1 MNLKKIIAGVLSAML
16 MVSTLGLSTFAET
29 FPEMVETPKISGIKV
44 NQPDVI
50 LKIDYKKG
58 FTTLL
63 ICIPDE
69 KFELFEKMN
78 DKFTTQMNMFVW
90 FGGISG
96 KRDDSDRQIAQYHVS
111 YYYCGEGENIE
122 NEWIGVYGDGEDV
135 PEDDYESEKF
145 VTKDGTHCFALS
157 LREDTRVAKAAR
169 KADQFRISYYMK
181 DMFGTIDGNA
191 GKSYIT
197 KTETGKPMQ
206 EFPELDCSK
215 PNVELLDNWQEG
227 CSTLFFVIPKEKY
240 EKLYQDDI
248 ISDHPRINM
257 TANFSDGRSAK
268 LTLRAM
274 RGLELT
280 AYSADGVPDKG
291 KFSVQSGFTQNGD
304 YIAALTC
311 DSDESFMDKVKADQN
326 VTMSYSMTSEKGL
339 VDGSNEPQVIYD
351 FYPPEIDHSK
361 LDFTQ
366 PSVSVSTDCYKGYV
380 SAIFTVPAEKVKLFK
395 EKYSKDDQTSMNMN
409 LFFQYDNWAMVGIDG
424 DGSYSMEAF
433 EADCTADGGFRTW
446 LEYTDNG
453 DLIGVLSCS
462 DNAPW
467 AQSLRASRDCTLAY
481 YVTSAQNVLV
491 DGSNVGH
498 TVQLG
503 VEREVISG
511 YETAKPDI
519 FVSTDYKPGYTSLIY
534 SVPKKKYELFKK
546 TKANAQSEN
555 EATLGMKVLFG
566 NFSEERDMDDE
577 LPDSAYH
584 VDFYLTDPDGG
595 EDGCTIETF
604 AEDNQ
609 VDYMPMIKEFYTKDG
624 GYAVAVC
631 FKDSDSIARKLESA
645 DEFRVYYYIQSKGK
659 YVDGSWDKYT
669 TKSLRTD
676 ISTLKFGK
684 ISNKAY
690 TGKALKP
697 AVIIRDG
704 KKKLVNGTDYA
715 VSYKNN
721 RNTGTATVTITGK
734 GEYKGTKTLKFNIVP
749 PKTTLTSK
757 PGKTSGGWNR
767 ATLSWKKSAGAD
779 GYQIYY
785 SENGGIFK
793 KLTTVVSSGKLS
805 RAVKYTIGD
814 TEQFKIR
821 PYKKVNG
828 KTCFGAWSNIVT
840 LN

>member
-1 MNLKKIIAGVLSAML
+1 MKTKKIIAGILSAML
-16 MVSTLGLSTFAET
+16 AVSTPGLVAFAQT
-29 FPEMVETPKISGIKV
+29 FPETVETPKISGVDV
-44 NQPDVI
+44 NKPDVI
-50 LKIDYKKG
+50 LKTDYKKG

-69 KFELFEKMN
+69 KFQLFEKMN
-78 DKFTTQMNMFVW
+78 DKFTTQMHMFVW

-122 NEWIGVYGDGEDV
+122 NEWIGVYGDGEGV

-157 LREDTRVAKAAR
+157 LREDTPVAKAAR
-169 KADQFRISYYMK
+169 EADQFRIEYYMK
-181 DMFGTIDGNA
+181 DMFGTIDGNV
-191 GKSYIT
+191 GKRYIT
-197 KTETGKPMQ
+197 KTETDKPMQ

-215 PNVELLDNWQEG
+215 PNVELFDDWREG

-240 EKLYQDDI
+240 ELMYRDDLV
-248 ISDHPRINM
+248 SEKPRLNM
-257 TANFSDGRSAK
+257 TANFSNGHSAV
-268 LTLRAM
+268 LTLRAY

-291 KFSVQSGFTQNGD
+291 KFSVQGGFTPNGD
-304 YIAALTC
+304 YIAALTSG
-311 DSDESFMDKVKADQN
+311 SDEPFMDSVKADYP
-326 VTMSYSMTSEKGL
+326 VTLSCSIIAENGL
-339 VDGSNEPQVIYD
+339 IDGSTEPQAVPD
-351 FYPPEIDHSK
+351 FFPPEIDESG

-366 PSVSVSTDCYKGYV
+366 PSLRVSTDCYKGYV
-380 SAIFTVPAEKVKLFK
+380 SAIFTIPAEKVELFK
-395 EKYSKDDQTSMNMN
+395 KVSAENERARIHMQADFGLGCWAWFNIWDNDGLGFDLMGFEDDS
-409 LFFQYDNWAMVGIDG
+409 
-424 DGSYSMEAF
+424 
-433 EADCTADGGFRTW
+433 TADGGFQRW
-446 LEYTDNG
+446 VGYTDSG
-453 DLIGVLSCS
+453 DLIGVLSCT
-462 DNAPW
+462 DNAPF
-467 AQSLRASRDCTLAY
+467 AQVLRSSRECNLIYCIASDANNS
-481 YVTSAQNVLV
+481 VFA
-491 DGSNVGH
+491 DGSNTAAKVSVTGER
-498 TVQLG
+498 G
-503 VEREVISG
+503 VVPG

-546 TKANAQSEN
+546 TQAEN
-555 EATLGMKVLFG
+555 ETTLGMKVLFG
-566 NFSEERDMDDE
+566 NFSEERDIDDE

-604 AEDNQ
+604 VEDNQ
-609 VDYMPMIKEFYTKDG
+609 VDFMPMIEEFYTKDG

-631 FKDSDSIARKLESA
+631 FKDSDSITMELESA

-704 KKKLVNGTDYA
+704 KKKLVNGIDYT
-715 VSYKNN
+715 VTYKNN
-721 RNTGTATVTITGK
+721 KNIGTATVTITGK
-734 GEYKGTKTLKFNIVP
+734 GEYKGTKTLKFKIVP
-749 PKTTLTSK
+749 PKTTLTAK
-757 PGKTSGGWNR
+757 PGKISGGWNR

-793 KLTTVVSSGKLS
+793 KLTTVSSGKLS

>member
-50 LKIDYKKG
+50 LKTDYKKG

-63 ICIPDE
+63 LCIPDE

-157 LREDTRVAKAAR
+157 LREDTPVAKSAR
-169 KADQFRISYYMK
+169 KADQFRIEYYMH
-181 DMFGTIDGNA
+181 DRTGTLDGGA
-191 GKSYIT
+191 FRYVT
-197 KTETGKPMQ
+197 KTESDKPMQ

-215 PNVELLDNWQEG
+215 PNVELLDDWQEG

-240 EKLYQDDI
+240 ELMYRDDLV
-248 ISDHPRINM
+248 SENPRLNM
-257 TANFSDGRSAK
+257 TANFSNGYSAA
-268 LTLRAM
+268 LTLRAY

-291 KFSVQSGFTQNGD
+291 KFSVQGGFTQNGD

-311 DSDESFMDKVKADQN
+311 GSDESFMDKVKADYN
-326 VTMSYSMTSEKGL
+326 VTMSYNITSDKGL
-339 VDGSNEPQVIYD
+339 VDGSDEPKGIYN
-351 FYPPEIDHSK
+351 FYPPEIDESK

-366 PSVSVSTDCYKGYV
+366 PSVRISTNCYKDYV
-380 SAIFTVPAEKVKLFK
+380 SAIFTIPAEKVELYKKVRSENERARMVMRADFWFGCWAWF
-395 EKYSKDDQTSMNMN
+395 DVWGDNGFN
-409 LFFQYDNWAMVGIDG
+409 LEG
-424 DGSYSMEAF
+424 F
-433 EADCTADGGFRTW
+433 EDDCTADGGFRTW
-446 LEYTDNG
+446 VGYTNVG

-467 AQSLRASRDCTLAY
+467 AQALRSSRKCTMSY
-481 YVTSAQNVLV
+481 YITKDANDGTIV
-491 DGSNVGH
+491 DGSRTGSEISIVG
-498 TVQLG
+498 
-503 VEREVISG
+503 EREVIPG
-511 YETAKPDI
+511 YETDKPDI
-519 FVSTDYKPGYTSLIY
+519 FVSTDYKPGYTALIY
-534 SVPKKKYELFKK
+534 SVPKDKFELFKK
-546 TKANAQSEN
+546 TQSKDDTSLSMS
-555 EATLGMKVLFG
+555 AWFG
-566 NFSEERDMDDE
+566 DFSKERDEDDE
-577 LPDSAYH
+577 LPNAAYH
-584 VDFYLTDPDGG
+584 VYFYLTDPDGG
-595 EDGCTIETF
+595 ENGCTIETF
-604 AEDNQ
+604 VEDREE
-609 VDYMPMIKEFYTKDG
+609 DFMPMIEEFNTKNG

-631 FKDSDSIARKLESA
+631 FKNSDSIAKELERA
-645 DEFRVYYYIQSKGK
+645 DEFRIYYYILSKGR
-659 YVDGSWDKYT
+659 YVDGSWDEYT
-669 TKSLRTD
+669 TKSLKTD
-676 ISTLKFGK
+676 ISGLKFGK
-684 ISNKAY
+684 ISSKAY
-690 TGKALKP
+690 TGKAMKP
-697 AVIIRDG
+697 TVIIKDG
-704 KKKLVNGTDYA
+704 KKKLVNGTDYT
-715 VSYKNN
+715 VTYNNNKNI
-721 RNTGTATVTITGK
+721 GTAAITITGI
-734 GEYKGTKTLKFNIVP
+734 GEYRGTKTLKFKIVP

-785 SENGGIFK
+785 SENGGNFK
-793 KLTTVVSSGKLS
+793 KLTTVSSGKLS
-805 RAVKYTIGD
+805 RSVRYTTGD
-814 TEQFKIR
+814 TEQFKAR

-828 KTCFGAWSNIVT
+828 KTYFGAWSNIIT

>member
-1 MNLKKIIAGVLSAML
+1 MKLNKMIAGALAAL
-16 MVSTLGLSTFAET
+16 LAVSSPGLVAFAQT
-29 FPEMVETPKISGIKV
+29 FPETVETPKISGIKV

-50 LKIDYKKG
+50 LKTDYKKG

-157 LREDTRVAKAAR
+157 LREDTPVAKAAR

-197 KTETGKPMQ
+197 KTETDKPMQ
-206 EFPELDCSK
+206 GFPELDCSK
-215 PNVELLDNWQEG
+215 PNVELIDDWQEG

-240 EKLYQDDI
+240 ELMYRDDLV
-248 ISDHPRINM
+248 SENPRLNM
-257 TANFSDGRSAK
+257 TANFSNGYSAA
-268 LTLRAM
+268 LTLRAY

-291 KFSVQSGFTQNGD
+291 KFSVQGGFTQNGD

-311 DSDESFMDKVKADQN
+311 GSDESFMDKVKADYN
-326 VTMSYSMTSEKGL
+326 VTMSYSMTSDKGL
-339 VDGSNEPQVIYD
+339 VDGSGEPQVISD
-351 FYPPEIDHSK
+351 FYPPQIDRSK

-366 PSVSVSTDCYKGYV
+366 PSVGVSTDCYKGYV

-409 LFFQYDNWAMVGIDG
+409 LFLQYDNWAMIGIDG

-446 LEYTDNG
+446 LEYTDGG
-453 DLIGVLSCS
+453 DLIAVLSCT

-467 AQSLRASRDCTLAY
+467 AQSLRDSRDCTLAY
-481 YVTSAQNVLV
+481 YVTGAQNVLV
-491 DGSNVGH
+491 DGSNVGY
-498 TVQLG
+498 TVKFG
-503 VEREVISG
+503 VDREVIPG
-511 YETAKPDI
+511 YETDKPDI
-519 FVSTDYKPGYTSLIY
+519 FVDDHFMSSRQALIF
-534 SVPKKKYELFKK
+534 SVPKDKFELFKETQAK
-546 TKANAQSEN
+546 
-555 EATLGMKVLFG
+555 EATALCMSVWFG
-566 NFSEERDMDDE
+566 DFSQERDEDVE
-577 LPDSAYH
+577 LPDAAYH
-584 VDFYLTDPDGG
+584 VNFYLTDPYGG
-595 EDGCTIETF
+595 QDGCTIYTF
-604 AEDNQ
+604 AEDCGE
-609 VDYMPMIKEFYTKDG
+609 DLSSAIKEFDTADG

-631 FKDSDSIARKLESA
+631 FNPSDDIWETLWNSDKC
-645 DEFRVYYYIQSKGK
+645 RVTYYILSKGK
-659 YVDGSWDKYT
+659 YVDGSWDEYT
-669 TKSLRTD
+669 EKALKTD

-690 TGKALKP
+690 TGKALTPTVVVK
-697 AVIIRDG
+697 DG
-704 KKKLVNGTDYA
+704 KKKLVNGTNYT
-715 VSYKNN
+715 VTYKNN
-721 RNTGTATVTITGK
+721 KKIGTATVTITGM
-734 GEYKGTKTLKFNIVP
+734 GEYTGTKTLKFRIVP

-757 PGKTSGGWNR
+757 PGKTSGGWKR
-767 ATLSWKKSAGAD
+767 ATLSWEGSAGAD

-785 SENGGIFK
+785 SENGGKFK
-793 KLTTVVSSGKLS
+793 KLTTVSAGKLS
-805 RAVKYTIGD
+805 RGVKYTVGD
-814 TEQFKIR
+814 TEQFKVR

-828 KTCFGAWSNIVT
+828 TTYYGAWSNVIT
-840 LN
+840 LK